1 MIKYRK
7 NKVNQLFVTPGDS
20 GWHGKVVAFENID
33 SVTHI
38 PENKKFNIYTKQGK
52 EWTVPDVHY
61 EMFLEE
67 YRNWLNNK

>member
-20 GWHGKVVAFENID
+20 GWYGKVVAFENID

-38 PENKKFNIYTKQGK
+38 PEN
-52 EWTVPDVHY
+52 
-61 EMFLEE
+61 
-67 YRNWLNNK
+67 

>member
-7 NKVNQLFVTPGDS
+7 NKVNQLFVTPGDI
-20 GWHGKVVAFENID
+20 GWYGKVVAFENID

-38 PENKKFNIYTKQGK
+38 PGNKKFNIYTKQGK
-52 EWTVPDVHY
+52 ELPVPDVYY
-61 EMFLEE
+61 EMFLKE

>member
-1 MIKYRK
+1 MIKFRK

-20 GWHGKVVAFENID
+20 SWNGKVVAFENID
-33 SVTHI
+33 SVIHI
-38 PENKKFNIYTKQGK
+38 SNNKEFNIYTKQGK

-61 EMFLEE
+61 ERFLKE

>member
-1 MIKYRK
+1 MVKLQHLK
-7 NKVNQLFVTPGDS
+7 
-20 GWHGKVVAFENID
+20 NID

-52 EWTVPDVHY
+52 EWSVPDVYY
-61 EMFLEE
+61 EMFLKE